1 MTDQHCTGSK
11 RQKSYGSFDSGS
23 FRKTNN
29 HDEIESDSSCNS
41 RAASRRDANRP
52 NRQNLRD
59 SNTSKRNN
67 DYEIFQNESHRSNE
81 TAHRLKKSG
90 MSLASNLNPLGDDD
104 CWKTDGSLKGGFN
117 ISFSFKWL
125 EVFFYREE

>member
-1 MTDQHCTGSK
+1 MTDEHCTGSK
-11 RQKSYGSFDSGS
+11 RTKSYGSFDSGS

-29 HDEIESDSSCNS
+29 HDEIESDSSYNS
-41 RAASRRDANRP
+41 RAASGRNANRP
-52 NRQNLRD
+52 NRQNQRD

-67 DYEIFQNESHRSNE
+67 DDDFFPNKSHRSNE

-90 MSLASNLNPLGDDD
+90 MSVATNMDPLGDDD

-117 ISFSFKWL
+117 ILFSFTWL
-125 EVFFYREE
+125 EVFFPREE